1 MGKAFEKASVMYA
14 EACHQ
19 ARANPGLQVRLEPH
33 PDAVIIVRYNP
44 DTNRI
49 TQVLR
54 RDSTVRKVT
63 RQVAIQTLESYYM
76 LYNDID
82 ALIHNLVVEHK
93 ELNRSHV
100 SLFEGLWNFGRY
112 MGVNQRGVMGLL
124 QDMDSAQVAG
134 ELATVLKS
142 CINEA
147 AAKTPLCDLYEWA
160 QHYGYQVF
168 LKSRIACSDART
180 GYKGRGGRRYNLG
193 AEGALWWVGAAGQW
207 EYKPCM
213 SLHPGRSLDS
223 KRWSVYV
230 TFEGVTSA

>member
-1 MGKAFEKASVMYA
+1 MGKAIEKASVMYA

-33 PDAVIIVRYNP
+33 PEAVLLVRYNP

-49 TQVLR
+49 TQVIR
-54 RDSTVRKVT
+54 RNSTVRKVT

-93 ELNRSHV
+93 ELNRSQV
-100 SLFEGLWNFGRY
+100 SLFEGLWNFGQY

-124 QDMDSAQVAG
+124 QDMDRAQVAC
-134 ELATVLKS
+134 ELASVIKKCVNQAISGVALS
-142 CINEA
+142 
-147 AAKTPLCDLYEWA
+147 DVYQWA

-168 LKSRIACSDART
+168 LKSRQPYADSQT
-180 GYKGRGGRRYNLG
+180 GYKGKGGRRYNLG
-193 AEGALWWVGAAGQW
+193 AEGAMWWVGASGQW
-207 EYKPCM
+207 QYKPCGY
-213 SLHPGRSLDS
+213 LHPGRRADG
-223 KRWSVYV
+223 KRWTMHA

>member
-19 ARANPGLQVRLEPH
+19 ARANPGAQVRVEPH

-54 RDSTVRKVT
+54 RDSTVRKIT
-63 RQVAIQTLESYYM
+63 RQTAIQVIGDYQM
-76 LYNDID
+76 VNN
-82 ALIHNLVVEHK
+82 ALNTFIYNLVTGHNDLRNGQVK
-93 ELNRSHV
+93 
-100 SLFEGLWNFGRY
+100 LFEGLWDFGDY

-168 LKSRIACSDART
+168 LKSRTACSDART

-213 SLHPGRSLDS
+213 YLHPGRSLDR
-223 KRWSVYV
+223 KLWSVYV